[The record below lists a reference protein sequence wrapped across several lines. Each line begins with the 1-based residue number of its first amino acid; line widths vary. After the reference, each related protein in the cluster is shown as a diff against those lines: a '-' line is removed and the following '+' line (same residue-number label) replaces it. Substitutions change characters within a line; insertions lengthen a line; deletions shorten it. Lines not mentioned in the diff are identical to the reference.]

1 MMATKGK
8 GDDVLRE
15 VLKGLREGTPEQH
28 KQARKMADKQARI
41 NKAAADNARR
51 RKQKPRT
58 GSGHGDVIDT
68 GMFK

>member
-1 MMATKGK
+1 MMAKK
-8 GDDVLRE
+8 DDTFDRVMRG
-15 VLKGLREGTPEQH
+15 VRGQDPELNAQQR
-28 KQARKMADKQARI
+28 KAAERQAKID
-41 NKAAADNARR
+41 KAAADNARR